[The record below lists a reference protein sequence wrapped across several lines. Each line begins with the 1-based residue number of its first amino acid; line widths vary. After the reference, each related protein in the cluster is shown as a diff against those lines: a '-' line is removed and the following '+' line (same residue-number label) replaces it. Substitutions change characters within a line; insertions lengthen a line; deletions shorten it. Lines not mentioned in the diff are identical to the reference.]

1 MVREEIPEDMPKSIV
16 SRPDS
21 SKSTA
26 DIPLMN
32 GGSDGVGNP
41 DPVNA
46 NPLGT
51 SDANITANISDSTDN
66 PLSYNEKY
74 KNYDPSK
81 DRFAESN
88 DYQSIGQQS
97 ETTAGVVSAP
107 VATKDG
113 EVLEAGSIPATDEDG
128 IVIDRPQNE
137 EEAAAAVEA
146 ARIAAQDALMTAA
159 LLEQK
164 NANDLLIQQ
173 AKEQADAL
181 EKELQLAQEAL
192 EKAQSAIE
200 EDILSRADR
209 RTQTYETALDM
220 LGKGDFGS
228 VIENY
233 QNRIRGYELDGE
245 GNPIAEFD
253 DEGNIINNVGVGSS
267 GRPDQATAMV
277 IRVGALEESKVNVSW
292 GTDAT
297 NGTSGWGYYG
307 IHPMTG
313 LDGFVMNEVTAFAG
327 EEYLRDNAQI
337 DQMEEFIERMAAA
350 ESDDARQQIMNQ
362 EMTFLNEA
370 IADAARIKS
379 QRNAETNIDLQA
391 DRNLEAQD
399 AAQAFSQ
406 SEREAR
412 ENFTRDYEQTFAAAQ
427 NKLGRDFTTE
437 ERLAIQVYQDATR
450 DEERGLNRED
460 TEAAQQF
467 SSDQQEDSQLFSSRQ
482 QEDSQRFAETQQTAS
497 QGFSREMQDDTQRFT
512 EEQADINREI
522 AKAEAATGREF
533 TTSERV
539 AIENFQRIQNEA
551 SRSDANY
558 AREDTQSFQEESRV
572 ASQEFSSA
580 ERRTSEGVA
589 RDQASTAND
598 RAIQDREDRQVN
610 ETLQRQQAQQF
621 NLQRDQIEFDRQS
634 RLESVRLGIA
644 DATSE
649 DGIARAVELANEAR
663 QLERSSAMLDVVER
677 IASSGL
683 GRQMA
688 DSGLLEQLSAEFGVD
703 LSFLITGGLGTGG
716 SGNAPVRV
724 TA

>member
-16 SRPDS
+16 NRPDPN
-21 SKSTA
+21 KSTA
-26 DIPLMN
+26 GISLMN
-32 GGSDGVGNP
+32 GASDGAGNP

-46 NPLGT
+46 NPLGS

-88 DYQSIGQQS
+88 DYQSTGQQS

-107 VATKDG
+107 VATEDG
-113 EVLEAGSIPATDEDG
+113 EVLEAGSIPAKDEYG
-128 IVIDRPQNE
+128 TVIDRDQTE

-146 ARIAAQDALMTAA
+146 AKAAAQDALIEAA

-164 NANDLLIQQ
+164 NASDLLIQQ
-173 AKEQADAL
+173 AKDKAAAL
-181 EKELQLAQEAL
+181 EKQLQLAQEEL
-192 EKAQSAIE
+192 EKAQSAFD
-200 EDILSRADR
+200 EDISSRADR
-209 RTQTYETALDM
+209 RTKTYETALDM
-220 LGKGDFGS
+220 LGKGDFNS

-233 QNRIRGYELDGE
+233 QNRIRGYEIGDKVDE
-245 GNPIAEFD
+245 DGNPIEFR
-253 DEGNIINNVGVGSS
+253 DEDGNPINPVDIDG
-267 GRPDQATAMV
+267 GRPGQPTAKLKKP
-277 IRVGALEESKVNVSW
+277 GELKTSTVNVSW
-292 GTDAT
+292 GTDQ
-297 NGTSGWGYYG
+297 NNNSGWGYYG
-307 IHPMTG
+307 TQTWVE
-313 LDGFVMNEVTAFAG
+313 DGVQQQQETFIITQETAAAG
-327 EEYLRDNAQI
+327 EDYVRDNAQI

-362 EMTFLNEA
+362 EMAFLNEA
-370 IADAARIKS
+370 IADAAQLKS
-379 QRNAETNIDLQA
+379 QANAETNIGLQA
-391 DRNLEAQD
+391 DRNLEAQN
-399 AAQAFSQ
+399 AAQAFAVK
-406 SEREAR
+406 EREAR

-467 SSDQQEDSQLFSSRQ
+467 SSDQQEDSQ
-482 QEDSQRFAETQQTAS
+482 
-497 QGFSREMQDDTQRFT
+497 RFT
-512 EEQADINREI
+512 EEQANINREI
-522 AKAEAATGREF
+522 AAAEAATGREF

-558 AREDTQSFQEESRV
+558 AREDTQSFQKESRV

-580 ERRTSEGVA
+580 ERRTSEEVA

-610 ETLQRQQAQQF
+610 ETLQREQAQKF
-621 NLQRDQIEFDRQS
+621 NIERDKIEFDRQS

>member
-1 MVREEIPEDMPKSIV
+1 MVEEEIPQDTPKSIV
-16 SRPDS
+16 SRPDAS
-21 SKSTA
+21 SINISM
-26 DIPLMN
+26 MN
-32 GGSDGVGNP
+32 GASDGAGNP
-41 DPVNA
+41 DPVNP
-46 NPLGT
+46 NPLGS
-51 SDANITANISDSTDN
+51 SDDQYDRSTDR
-66 PLSYNEKY
+66 Y
-74 KNYDPSK
+74 
-81 DRFAESN
+81 AESN
-88 DYQSIGQQS
+88 DYQSTGSFRGAGATS
-97 ETTAGVVSAP
+97 EAGVISAP
-107 VATKDG
+107 VANEDG
-113 EVLEAGSIPATDEDG
+113 IILEAGGLADG
-128 IVIDRPQNE
+128 VVRPKSPE
-137 EEAAAAVEA
+137 EIAADVEA
-146 ARIAAQDALMTAA
+146 AKVAAQDALIAAA

-164 NANDLLIQQ
+164 NADAILIQQ
-173 AKEQADAL
+173 AKDKADAL
-181 EKELQLAQEAL
+181 AEELRLAQEEL
-192 EKAQSAIE
+192 DTFE
-200 EDILSRADR
+200 EDISSRAAR
-209 RTQTYETALDM
+209 RTQTYQTALDM

-228 VIENY
+228 VVEDY
-233 QNRIRGYELDGE
+233 QNRISGKDDIDG
-245 GNPIAEFD
+245 
-253 DEGNIINNVGVGSS
+253 
-267 GRPDQATAMV
+267 GRPEQPTAELFK
-277 IRVGALEESKVNVSW
+277 IGSDGLPEIAAARVNVSW
-292 GTDAT
+292 GTDR
-297 NGTSGWGYYG
+297 NNNSGWGYYG
-307 IHPMTG
+307 TDPLIPGESFIIT
-313 LDGFVMNEVTAFAG
+313 EETAAAG
-327 EEYLRDNAQI
+327 EEYVRDNAQI

-362 EMTFLNEA
+362 EMAFLNEA
-370 IADAARIKS
+370 IADAAQLKS
-379 QRNAETNIDLQA
+379 QRNAEANINQQA
-391 DRNLEAQD
+391 DRNLESQND
-399 AAQAFSQ
+399 AQAFAVK
-406 SEREAR
+406 EREAR

-427 NKLGRDFTTE
+427 NKLGRDFTTD
-437 ERLAIQVYQDATR
+437 ERLAIQAYQDATR

-460 TEAAQQF
+460 TAAAQKF
-467 SSDQQEDSQLFSSRQ
+467 SSEQQEDS
-482 QEDSQRFAETQQTAS
+482 
-497 QGFSREMQDDTQRFT
+497 QRFT

-522 AKAEAATGREF
+522 AAAEAVTGREF